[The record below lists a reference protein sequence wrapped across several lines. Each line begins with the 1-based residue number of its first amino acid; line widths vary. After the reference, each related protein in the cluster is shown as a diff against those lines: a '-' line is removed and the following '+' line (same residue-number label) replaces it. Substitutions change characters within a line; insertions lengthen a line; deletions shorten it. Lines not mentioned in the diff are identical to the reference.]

1 MKKKII
7 IGVILIILI
16 AAISVSAAFIVKK
29 QNKSEETNLTNAE
42 EQPKNEETE
51 NLTNL
56 GDVAQIGDYVNYM
69 GSDTN
74 WRVIDILD
82 GYQNEKD
89 KIVYLIYSSYLVD
102 DYEAKDYDDTLMRLE
117 GTDIYDEQYLDEKYA
132 NEVQTSVA
140 EGKFESALINYYETM
155 PDLFDVGADIN
166 LAGEKQLNYAITRLA
181 YYKDGSGEISTTV
194 GDYKNV
200 RPSVAL
206 KMNITTTGKNENGA
220 WVLNEKTIINEIET
234 EDTSK
239 NEIEAEN
246 KTEDENTT
254 FDKSYLGYYNYENG
268 NDILEF
274 SLEERDEEIE
284 FYMMYYPDNNTSP
297 VEEIWGNWDTTSNNI
312 EEVTNENTYAAAT
325 YSFNDIKYDGDKIEI
340 NIKANEILNPEL
352 KDYVIPE
359 GTYTFVKYE

>member
-7 IGVILIILI
+7 IGIILIILI
-16 AAISVSAAFIVKK
+16 SVISVSAVFIVNK
-29 QNKSEETNLTNAE
+29 QNKSEETKLSNTE
-42 EQPKNEETE
+42 EQQKNEETE

-69 GSDTN
+69 GSDTD
-74 WRVIDILD
+74 WRVINILD

-89 KIVYLIYSSYLVD
+89 KTVYLIYSSYLVD

-234 EDTSK
+234 EDTLK

-274 SLEERDEEIE
+274 SLEERDGKIE
-284 FYMMYYPDNNTSP
+284 FYMMYYPNNSDSP

-312 EEVTNENTYAAAT
+312 EAVKNENNYPNGLYDFNNITY
-325 YSFNDIKYDGDKIEI
+325 NGDEIKITIKINQIIEQ
-340 NIKANEILNPEL
+340 EF
-352 KDYVIPE
+352 KDYIIPE
-359 GTYTFVKYE
+359 GTYTFEKQE

>member
-16 AAISVSAAFIVKK
+16 AAISVSAAFIVNK
-29 QNKSEETNLTNAE
+29 QNKSRETNLSNAE

-56 GDVAQIGDYVNYM
+56 GDVAQVGDYVNYM
-69 GSDTN
+69 GSDTD
-74 WRVIDILD
+74 WRIISIQD

-89 KIVYLIYSSYLVD
+89 KVVYLIYSSYIVD
-102 DYEAKDYDDTLMRLE
+102 DYDAKIYEDTLRRLE
-117 GTDIYDEQYLDEKYA
+117 DTYEYRQYLDEKYA
-132 NEVQTSVA
+132 REVTTSIA
-140 EGKFESALINYYETM
+140 KGKFESALINYYETI

-166 LAGEKQLNYAITRLA
+166 LAGEEQISYSIKRLA
-181 YYKDGSGEISTTV
+181 YYKDGSGEVTSTL

-200 RPSVAL
+200 RPCVML

-246 KTEDENTT
+246 KTEDENTN

-274 SLEERDEEIE
+274 SLEERDGKIE

-297 VEEIWGNWDTTSNNI
+297 VEEIWGDWDTTSNNI

-340 NIKANEILNPEL
+340 NIKANEVLNPEL

-359 GTYTFVKYE
+359 GRYTFVKYE

>member
-7 IGVILIILI
+7 IGIILIILI
-16 AAISVSAAFIVKK
+16 SVISVSAVFIVNK
-29 QNKSEETNLTNAE
+29 QNKSEETKLSNTE
-42 EQPKNEETE
+42 EQQKNE
-51 NLTNL
+51 
-56 GDVAQIGDYVNYM
+56 
-69 GSDTN
+69 
-74 WRVIDILD
+74 
-82 GYQNEKD
+82 
-89 KIVYLIYSSYLVD
+89 
-102 DYEAKDYDDTLMRLE
+102 
-117 GTDIYDEQYLDEKYA
+117 
-132 NEVQTSVA
+132 
-140 EGKFESALINYYETM
+140 
-155 PDLFDVGADIN
+155 
-166 LAGEKQLNYAITRLA
+166 
-181 YYKDGSGEISTTV
+181 
-194 GDYKNV
+194 
-200 RPSVAL
+200 
-206 KMNITTTGKNENGA
+206 
-220 WVLNEKTIINEIET
+220 
-234 EDTSK
+234 
-239 NEIEAEN
+239 EAEN